1 MTDSYEYLT
10 RLNPSPREQRHQR
23 RVRFDPVR
31 RVIDVTSYSL
41 HLDEARNGVALL
53 DWLLQIAMKG
63 WCSPQ
68 LLHDLVWEL
77 EDACEGVFGKN
88 LQGVY
93 CPWGEPR
100 VVDWSQGTTR
110 AARLQAGNM
119 TKRQP
124 REAR

>member
-1 MTDSYEYLT
+1 
-10 RLNPSPREQRHQR
+10 
-23 RVRFDPVR
+23 
-31 RVIDVTSYSL
+31 VIDVTSYSL

>member
-31 RVIDVTSYSL
+31 RVIEVTGYCL
-41 HLDEARNGVALL
+41 HLDEAKNGVALL

-77 EDACEGVFGKN
+77 EDACERVFGKN

-93 CPWGEPR
+93 CPFEEPR
-100 VVDWSQGTTR
+100 VVDWRQGTTR
-110 AARLQAGNM
+110 AARLEDGTM
-119 TKRQP
+119 TEPQP